1 MRPARAGAAA
11 SMSRFPRVVDD
22 VAVRLVAAVVLVVT
36 VLALVSKGWW
46 LYVPLFLDFALRAA
60 VGPQAS
66 PVAQAVNRWI
76 RPRLSSGRR
85 PVPGPPK
92 RFAATTGAVISAAII
107 VLWATGSAPLLLLVL
122 AAAMVL
128 FPALEAIFG
137 ICVGCRMFSGL
148 MRLGVIPEE
157 VCLECADISLRPR
170 RPASSGA

>member
-36 VLALVSKGWW
+36 VGALASKGWW
-46 LYVPLFLDFALRAA
+46 LYLPLFLDFALRSA

-66 PVAQAVNRWI
+66 PVAQAVNRWV
-76 RPRLSSGRR
+76 RPRLSAGRR

-107 VLWATGSAPLLLLVL
+107 ALWATGSAPLLLLVL

-148 MRLGVIPEE
+148 MRLGIIPEE